1 MGPGPLLDPLVEPLF
16 EPLVDPLVEPL
27 LPPVPEPLP
36 SCAMAG
42 AARPPMTV
50 TTSAVSSAITN
61 LNMLVKLEWRAI

>member
-1 MGPGPLLDPLVEPLF
+1 MGPGPLLDPLVEPLL
-16 EPLVDPLVEPL
+16 EPLVDPLVE
-27 LPPVPEPLP
+27 PVPEPLP